1 MTSARHPAVTV
12 GAGAGVGVLGGLIGL
27 GGAEF
32 RLPLLL
38 GLFRFPALEAVM
50 LNKACS
56 LVVVAVAL
64 PARLPGVPFRSL
76 ADRWDII
83 AILLSGSL
91 VGAWF
96 GAGWAVRL
104 RGAVLTR
111 VIAVLLA
118 ILAVSLLLGHDVH
131 GSGHAALAGAPL
143 VAVGVVAGFAIGVV
157 AALMGVAGGELLIP
171 TCVLLFGVD
180 LKLAGSLSMAV
191 SLPTMLMGFARYS
204 RDPSF
209 VVIGRE
215 RRFLGLLCLGSLIGV
230 VTGGLLLGLVPTT
243 WLLGGLS
250 VILAVSAIKTWN
262 HAHPTKGAS

>member
-1 MTSARHPAVTV
+1 M
-12 GAGAGVGVLGGLIGL
+12 GGLIGL

-38 GLFRFPALEAVM
+38 GLFRFPPLEAVM

-76 ADRWDII
+76 AERWDII
-83 AILLSGSL
+83 AILLTGSL
-91 VGAWF
+91 AGAWF

-104 RGAVLTR
+104 RGVILTRLIAVMLAVLAVAMVLGHNMHGNGQAVLTG
-111 VIAVLLA
+111 I
-118 ILAVSLLLGHDVH
+118 
-131 GSGHAALAGAPL
+131 PL
-143 VAVGVVAGFAIGVV
+143 VMAGITAGFAIGVV

-204 RDPSF
+204 RDPAF

-230 VTGGLLLGLVPTT
+230 VAGGQLLGLVPTA
-243 WLLGGLS
+243 WLVGMLALILS
-250 VILAVSAIKTWN
+250 ASAIHTWF
-262 HAHPTKGAS
+262 HARLAKRAP